1 MIIDTMFSTDHIFLF
16 ASFNCKRP
24 ISSRKVHL
32 RRLYDI
38 LQLCIHR
45 QDFERAKHV
54 WAILIRCKEVD
65 WKALWTIGLHILG
78 ANESTDGKMEVSIEY
93 LRTMMLQYPDDVR
106 SLGIT

>member
-1 MIIDTMFSTDHIFLF
+1 MFSTDHIFLF

-45 QDFERAKHV
+45 QDFGRAKHV